1 MTMAKV
7 PTVDEVESTELST
20 RLFPGLPTM
29 ALPEILS
36 VTELNR
42 YARSA
47 LEREF
52 PPLWVAGEVSNLT
65 RAPSGHWY
73 FTLKDADAQVRCAMF
88 RSRAQSVPWR
98 LENGQ
103 QVEARALVTLYEA
116 RGEFQLNVESLRR
129 AGLGRLYETF
139 LRLKDKLAAEGL
151 FADER
156 KRVLPRFPHRIG
168 IVTSPRAA
176 ALHDV
181 IVTLARRAPNLPCV
195 VYPTLVQG
203 TEAATQIAEAIRI
216 AGERAECDLLLV
228 VRGGGS
234 LEDLWSFNEEV
245 VTRAIAASPIPVIT
259 GIGHETDIT
268 IADLAADRRAPTPT
282 AAAEIASAGWFDAA
296 TEVTQSGETLHVA
309 MRRSLELRMQR
320 VDLLARRLVHP
331 AERLARSRQRLS
343 HLASRLTSAGERLT
357 SRRVQHVANLRLRLT
372 QARPNLERQR
382 TRLARLAAGLSAL
395 NPQAAL
401 ARGYALAR
409 TPDGKLVRSH
419 RQIAAGVALELRF
432 AEGGAHTLVTEIIP
446 D

>member
-1 MTMAKV
+1 MT
-7 PTVDEVESTELST
+7 
-20 RLFPGLPTM
+20 
-29 ALPEILS
+29 LPEILS

-52 PPLWVAGEVSNLT
+52 PLLWVAGEVSNLT

-88 RSRAQSVPWR
+88 RSRTQSVPWR

-139 LRLKDKLAAEGL
+139 LRLKEKLAAEGL

-156 KRVLPRFPHRIG
+156 KRALPRFPARIG

-176 ALHDV
+176 ALRDV
-181 IVTLARRAPNLPCV
+181 IVTLARRAPHLPCV
-195 VYPTLVQG
+195 IYPTLVQG
-203 TEAATQIAEAIRI
+203 AEASVQIAEAIGI
-216 AGERAECDLLLV
+216 AGERNECDLLLV

-234 LEDLWSFNEEV
+234 LEDLWSFNEEIV
-245 VTRAIAASPIPVIT
+245 ARAIAASPMPVIA

-268 IADLAADRRAPTPT
+268 IADLAADRRAATPT

-296 TEVTQSGETLHVA
+296 GEITQLQESMRSA
-309 MRRSLELRMQR
+309 MHRNLERRMQR
-320 VDLLARRLVHP
+320 VDLLARRLIHP
-331 AERLARSRQRLS
+331 AERLAHNRQRLA
-343 HLASRLTSAGERLT
+343 HLASRLASAGERLAA
-357 SRRVQHVANLRLRLT
+357 RRNQQLNNLRLRLAR
-372 QARPNLERQR
+372 ARPNLDRQR
-382 TRLARLAAGLSAL
+382 TRLERLAASLAAL

-401 ARGYALAR
+401 ARGYALVRA
-409 TPDGKLVRSH
+409 PDGQLVRSH
-419 RQIAAGVALELRF
+419 HQLADGMRLELRL
-432 AEGGAHTLVTEIIP
+432 AEGGAETLVTRIIP

>member
-1 MTMAKV
+1 MT
-7 PTVDEVESTELST
+7 
-20 RLFPGLPTM
+20 
-29 ALPEILS
+29 LPEILS

-42 YARSA
+42 HARSA

-88 RSRAQSVPWR
+88 RSRVQSVPWR

-129 AGLGRLYETF
+129 AGLGRLYEAF
-139 LRLKDKLAAEGL
+139 LRLKEKLTAEGL

-156 KRVLPRFPHRIG
+156 KRTLPRFPIRIG
-168 IVTSPRAA
+168 IVTSSRAA
-176 ALHDV
+176 ALRDV
-181 IVTLARRAPNLPCV
+181 IVTLARRAPHLPCV
-195 VYPTLVQG
+195 IYPTLVQG
-203 TEAATQIAEAIRI
+203 AEAAAQIAEAIRI

-245 VTRAIAASPIPVIT
+245 VARAIAASPIPVIA

-268 IADLAADRRAPTPT
+268 ITDLAADRRAATPT

-296 TEVTQSGETLHVA
+296 GEITQLQVSMQSA
-309 MRRSLELRMQR
+309 MRRSLERRMQR
-320 VDLLARRLVHP
+320 VDLLTRRLIHP
-331 AERLARSRQRLS
+331 AERLAHNRQRIA
-343 HLASRLTSAGERLT
+343 HLASRLAGAGERLAA
-357 SRRVQHVANLRLRLT
+357 RRNQQLNNLRLRLT
-372 QARPNLERQR
+372 RARPNLERHR
-382 TRLARLAAGLSAL
+382 TRLARLAASLAAL

-401 ARGYALAR
+401 ARGYALVRA
-409 TPDGKLVRSH
+409 PDGQLVRSH
-419 RQIAAGVALELRF
+419 RQLVDGMRLDLRL
-432 AEGGAHTLVTEIIP
+432 AEGGAETLVTRIIP